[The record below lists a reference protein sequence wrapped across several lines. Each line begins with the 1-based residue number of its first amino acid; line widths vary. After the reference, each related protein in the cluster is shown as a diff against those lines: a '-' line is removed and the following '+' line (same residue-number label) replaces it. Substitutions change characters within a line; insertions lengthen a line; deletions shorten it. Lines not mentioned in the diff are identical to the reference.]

1 MIRYERTEDIVRL
14 VMIMQTRVS
23 GVSLYDIQEEFK
35 VSRRTAERMRDAVV
49 RLFPQ
54 VEAYDSSDRLRRWK
68 FASNSINLASFSPE
82 EVAELESLKNR
93 LNSEGLS
100 DKSELLNEIIT
111 KIKSVNKIENTK
123 IETDAEALLEAE
135 GYAIRQFP
143 RFKVNKTTFDIIR
156 DAIKAFKKLQIKY
169 QPKDKEKSDC
179 VIHPYGLIYG
189 EKYYLIAYSEPRQAI
204 RMYDLARIEK
214 ISIIE
219 EYFEKDSEFDLKE
232 YAKNSFGVYQE
243 EPYKVKLQFDKE
255 VAEDVKNYHFH
266 PTQKIKEMPDGSV
279 IVEFTAGGSKSI
291 CWHLFR
297 WGRMVKIIKPTSLKN
312 IYKNLLDEAREIIN

>member
-14 VMIMQTRVS
+14 VMLMQTRVG
-23 GVSLYDIQEEFK
+23 GVSLYDIQDEFK
-35 VSRRTAERMRDAVV
+35 VSRRTSERMRDAIV

-54 VEAYDSSDRLRRWK
+54 VEAYDSSDRIRRWK
-68 FASNSINLASFSPE
+68 FISNSVNLTSFSPE
-82 EVAELESLKNR
+82 EIAELESLKNR

-100 DKSELLNEIIT
+100 DKSELLNEVIT

-123 IETDAEALLEAE
+123 VETDAEALLEAE

-143 RFKVNKTTFDIIR
+143 RFKVKKANFDIIR
-156 DAIKAFKKLQIKY
+156 DAIKAFKKLHIEY
-169 QPKDKEKSDC
+169 QPKDKEKSEC
-179 VIHPYGLIYG
+179 LIHPYGLIYG

-214 ISIIE
+214 LSIID
-219 EYFEKDSEFDLKE
+219 EYFEKAPEFDLKE

-243 EPYKVKLQFDKE
+243 EPYKVKLQFDKN

-266 PTQKIKEMPDGSV
+266 PTQKIKDMPDGSV
-279 IVEFTAGGSKSI
+279 IVEFTAGGSKAI

-297 WGRMVKIIKPTSLKN
+297 WGNVVKILKPANLKK
-312 IYKNLLDEAREIIN
+312 IYKDLVIEALQSF